1 LSAYNPPFQ
10 ITPSILALVA
20 EISEQLG
27 RWSANLGEG
36 DEVLSPQLRRGNRI
50 RTIQASLAIEHNSLT
65 VEQVT
70 AVLEG
75 KRVLGLPREIQEV
88 RNAFAAYEQ
97 LPQWQPHNPNH
108 VLAAHGLL
116 MQGLVDD
123 AGRWRHSGVGI
134 YQEKQLVH
142 MAPPASQVQRLM
154 VDLLA
159 WLNQCTVHPLVA
171 SCVFHYEF
179 EFIHPFSDGNG
190 RMGRLWQ
197 TLILSQ
203 WKPALA
209 YLPVETVIRNQQTE
223 YYAALS
229 AADQASDATGF
240 VEFMLQALL
249 AAMQEVVLV
258 TPGNES
264 LAPSRHQV
272 GTKLKLSADQLAV
285 FEQIEGEMSLVEL
298 MALLNRKDRT
308 KFRQQVLSP
317 LVELG
322 LVEATIP
329 DKPTSS
335 RQKYRLKR
343 EDD

>member
-1 LSAYNPPFQ
+1 
-10 ITPSILALVA
+10 
-20 EISEQLG
+20 
-27 RWSANLGEG
+27 
-36 DEVLSPQLRRGNRI
+36 
-50 RTIQASLAIEHNSLT
+50 LT

-123 AGRWRHSGVGI
+123 AGYWRNSGVGI
-134 YQEKQLVH
+134 YQDQRLVH

-154 VDLLA
+154 ADLLD
-159 WLNQCTVHPLVA
+159 WLKQSTVHPLVA

-190 RMGRLWQ
+190 RMERLWQ
-197 TLILSQ
+197 TLILSK

-209 YLPVETVIRNQQTE
+209 YLPVETMIRNQQSE

-249 AAMQEVVLV
+249 AAMQEVVLAA
-258 TPGNES
+258 PNHES
-264 LAPSRHQV
+264 TAPSRHQV
-272 GTKLKLSADQLAV
+272 GTKLKLTSDQLFV
-285 FEQIEGEMSLVEL
+285 FEHMEGEMSLIDL
-298 MALLNRKDRT
+298 MTLLNRKDRT
-308 KFRQQVLSP
+308 KFRQQVLAP
-317 LVELG
+317 LIELG

-343 EDD
+343 EYN